1 MTEQHFQAIS
11 RLIYTVYLILALLA
25 LAPIDWLPTI
35 AAQQPDREDSRVDK
49 NHWEAIFFREINERA
64 RLAKLTDLR
73 GTLLKNNDLE
83 LRVWIGFGPVAL
95 KGFVLKRRNSIWSGT
110 YLRSIN
116 RFVARNDY
124 QKILAAP
131 KSGWEVLWK
140 RLEND
145 GVLTLP
151 GATESG
157 VQDGESYVVEIK
169 TASSYRTYM
178 YANPMATESRDGRN
192 IIEIVQTIR
201 DEFDVPR

>member
-1 MTEQHFQAIS
+1 MSEY
-11 RLIYTVYLILALLA
+11 IYTLVLTLALLA
-25 LAPIDWLPTI
+25 LAPIDCLHTI
-35 AAQQPDREDSRVDK
+35 AAQRIDREDTRVDK
-49 NHWEAIFFREINERA
+49 DRWETIFFREINERA

-73 GTLLKNNDLE
+73 STLLKNNDLE

-95 KGFVLKRRNSIWSGT
+95 KGFVLKRRNSIWSAT

-131 KSGWEVLWK
+131 KSGWEALWK
-140 RLEND
+140 RLENH

-151 GATESG
+151 GASESG
-157 VQDGESYVVEIK
+157 VQDGESFVVEIK

-178 YANPMATESRDGRN
+178 YDNPVANGSPEGRN